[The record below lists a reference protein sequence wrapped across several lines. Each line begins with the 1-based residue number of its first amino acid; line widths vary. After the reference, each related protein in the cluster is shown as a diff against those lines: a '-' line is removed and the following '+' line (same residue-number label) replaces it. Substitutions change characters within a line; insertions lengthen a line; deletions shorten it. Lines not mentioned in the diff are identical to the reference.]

1 MTIDPGYH
9 RTLAKD
15 DPSLFT
21 LTVELRSFVG
31 ERKWRKGFPPRQ
43 LVSGLVLKAAGVLA
57 TIYDADSVSADL
69 AGDRDVAE
77 GLADVLMYVIRLADL
92 AGVDLVH
99 EIWHRLEA
107 NAAQRNSAQ
116 RRAGSL
122 GPAWAPDHVS
132 TVDTLDRTERQESK

>member
-1 MTIDPGYH
+1 
-9 RTLAKD
+9 
-15 DPSLFT
+15 
-21 LTVELRSFVG
+21 
-31 ERKWRKGFPPRQ
+31 
-43 LVSGLVLKAAGVLA
+43 VLA